1 MKNSLIGACAGVA
14 ALSLPLAAQKSG
26 AGAIL
31 PPAQQIAAA
40 TAAAPAELR
49 AGATVLGYDASK
61 KLVKLREGTGD
72 MVCLANDPSGDR
84 FHVACYHKLLEP
96 FMARGRSLRAG
107 GVKGPQV
114 DTVRFKEIKSGALKM
129 PSTPSAPGHQ
139 PPARADPGRPVPR
152 PGTRRPNP
160 SCWWSPTASRPR
172 TCWPGGRPYFQWP
185 PEAETIEAAGVE
197 VDRMTTRGAT
207 VNVFTLDDEPRL
219 AHGVRDTPGPPQRRP
234 RARADPRRLGQYV
247 VSDYLSRRAGRRT
260 RRAG

>member
-1 MKNSLIGACAGVA
+1 MMNDMKNSLIGACAGVA
-14 ALSLPLAAQKSG
+14 ALSLPLTAQKSG

-129 PSTPSAPGHQ
+129 PSTPSALYTLTG
-139 PPARADPGRPVPR
+139 PPASVDTTGAKWLYVVYIPG
-152 PGTRRPNP
+152 
-160 SCWWSPTASRPR
+160 A
-172 TCWPGGRPYFQWP
+172 
-185 PEAETIEAAGVE
+185 TIANTGITEKPAAGVPWI
-197 VDRMTTRGAT
+197 MYPGT
-207 VNVFTLDDEPRL
+207 PK
-219 AHGVRDTPGPPQRRP
+219 AHIMFSTGM
-234 RARADPRRLGQYV
+234 
-247 VSDYLSRRAGRRT
+247 
-260 RRAG
+260 